1 MRSRSLAAWG
11 FVCLAVSF
19 GVACGGA
26 GGDESDPSS
35 NGDGGSDE
43 TGFDLGDGATAGDMA
58 LSISPATALVD
69 VDDGVPTAKKFTAIA
84 TLADGTS
91 LPVVDAV
98 WSISEPALGDVSKGT
113 FTANGKLG
121 GQMSLR
127 ASWHGKMATAKVTV
141 KLHVHAD
148 DMTLDDPSK
157 DALKKA
163 TDPDGSIQWA
173 YPYDDTVFP
182 RGLAGPTLMWNGG
195 AASDSYRIHID
206 SPTFEYE
213 GFRKAAPPAR
223 VDLSAKAWDQF
234 VESTA
239 GAATLQVSRLSGLKA
254 TKVTELHWKVAPG
267 SMRGT
272 IYYWSNR
279 QGRVL
284 RIKPGALE
292 PDDFSATK
300 LPPTTE
306 IVNSGGG
313 TSMTACTMTCHSVSA
328 DGSTLIS
335 GGYGIGGAWD
345 LKSNSAKYAI
355 ASNVDVQRS
364 AWGFAGVSPDGK
376 IAVPQGAGGAFL
388 TAGGAHVDGSGLD
401 GTGVW
406 FPSFAPSGTVML
418 YVDLVGGPTYKSLF
432 GVPFDAAT
440 SKFGA
445 KVQLVDSA
453 AVPDRSWI
461 GYPTGTPD
469 GKWVVYQ
476 RGAVNHDTRGQ
487 CLPGE
492 PACRYD
498 NASDLY
504 IASATAKG
512 VETQLA
518 KLNGTSYPF
527 AAGAR
532 DKAWNYEPT
541 FAPVAAGGYYW
552 VVFTSR
558 RTYGNMYQGD
568 LATPAQVKQLWV
580 AAIDPTA
587 PEGTDPS
594 HSAFRLPGQALTF
607 TDGGST
613 QNALN
618 MRGFWALE
626 PCKTDLGECSAG
638 SDCCGGFC
646 DKKEGSATGTCQSA
660 PPVCSADGD
669 KCKTD
674 EDCCG
679 KGDGARCLGGFCSQK
694 PPA

>member
-1 MRSRSLAAWG
+1 LSI
-11 FVCLAVSF
+11 SF
-19 GVACGGA
+19 GVACGSA
-26 GGDESDPSS
+26 SGDTDPSAD
-35 NGDGGSDE
+35 NDGGSSDDDG
-43 TGFDLGDGATAGDMA
+43 GFNLGDGSTADDVT
-58 LSISPATALVD
+58 LSIDPKSAVLD
-69 VDDGVPTAKKFTAIA
+69 VDDGVPASKTFSLIA
-84 TLADGTS
+84 THADGSTES
-91 LPVVDAV
+91 VSDAA
-98 WSISEPALGDVSKGT
+98 WSISEPALGAIAKGT
-113 FTANGKLG
+113 FTASAKLG
-121 GQMSLR
+121 GNLSVR
-127 ASWHGKMATAKVTV
+127 ATWHGKMIDAKLTV
-141 KLHVHAD
+141 KLHVHGD
-148 DMTLDDPSK
+148 DMSLDDADK
-157 DALKKA
+157 GLLKKA
-163 TDPDGSIQWA
+163 TDADGSVKWA

-195 AASDSYRIHID
+195 LPADGYRIHLD

-213 GFRKAAPPAR
+213 GFRKVAPPAR
-223 VDLSAKAWDQF
+223 VDLPAKVWDAF

-239 GAATLQVSRLSGLKA
+239 GAATLEVSRLSALKA
-254 TKVTELHWKVAPG
+254 TKVTTLHWKVAPG

-306 IVNSGGG
+306 IVNAAG
-313 TSMTACTMTCHSVSA
+313 TPSTTACTMTCHSVSA

-335 GGYGIGGAWD
+335 GGYGFGGAWD
-345 LKSNSAKYAI
+345 LKSNAPRHGI
-355 ASNVDVQRS
+355 ASNLDSARS
-364 AWGFAGVSPDGK
+364 SWGFAAVSPDGK
-376 IAVPQGAGGAFL
+376 IAVPQGAGGAFA
-388 TAGGAHVDGSGLD
+388 TADGTHQDGSGLD

-406 FPSFAPSGTVML
+406 FPSFAPNASAL
-418 YVDLVGGPTYKSLF
+418 FYVDLTGGPTNKSLF
-432 GVPFDAAT
+432 TIPFDPAT
-440 SKFGA
+440 AKFGA
-445 KVQLVDSA
+445 KSLLVDSA
-453 AVPDRSWI
+453 AVADRTWI
-461 GYPTGTPD
+461 AYPSATPD

-476 RGAVNHDTRGQ
+476 RGSVNQDTRGQ

-492 PACRYD
+492 PSCRYD

-504 IASATAKG
+504 LASATAKG
-512 VETQLA
+512 AETALV
-518 KLNGTSYPF
+518 KLNGSAYPF

-532 DKAWNYEPT
+532 DKSWNYEPT

-580 AAIDPTA
+580 AAIDPAA
-587 PEGTDPS
+587 PPGTDPS

-607 TDGGST
+607 NDGSTT

-674 EDCCG
+674 ADCCG
-679 KGDGARCLGGFCSQK
+679 KADGARCLGGFCSQK